1 MRDGHVAPEPTADRA
16 HQGLAEIVELAV
28 ERPTHSVVAFV
39 GRAGVGVIGAPA
51 AGVVQIEFAQPAAQA
66 DQHGYREHHR

>member
-1 MRDGHVAPEPTADRA
+1 
-16 HQGLAEIVELAV
+16 
-28 ERPTHSVVAFV
+28 
-39 GRAGVGVIGAPA
+39 VIGAPA